1 MNNKGKKNPIIRL
14 FNVSKRYG
22 AKLALNNVS
31 LDIEPGEFI
40 FVSGPSGAGKS
51 TLLRVLYLAENVSEG
66 QILIDGM
73 NLARIS
79 SRKLPVLRRRF
90 GMVFQDF
97 KLIPSRTVFENVAL
111 VLEVAGEKPSY
122 IRKKVMHVLRTTGME
137 KKINALPQTL
147 SGGEQ
152 QRVAVARAVVGEPS
166 IILADEPTGSLDDKA
181 AQAVMD
187 FLMEYHKKGATILVA
202 SHNLHLMETTVRG
215 RNIVLEEGKLKTT
228 STMLSNRFMNFITII
243 TISLSILIVSV
254 FMLFFE
260 NASRVIEVWNQ
271 GGRAMIYLESKF
283 SRDMLPGLEAKI
295 HGLGGIDGMVFI
307 PKSQAL
313 DKLKKE
319 MGSRTEFFKT
329 LKTNPLPDAIE
340 IKMKTHGSFEQI
352 QEFAR
357 QIEALDMVENVEY
370 GQGWLGKFLNIFNL
384 FKMTGYAMCGLF
396 LFIALFITAN
406 TVRLAFYSR
415 RLEVEI
421 MRLVGA
427 TEGFIKTPFYVEG
440 LFQGFIGG
448 VLGLVILLAGYLTIS
463 SGIAENLASY
473 VYTDIRFL
481 SVKAILIILFSSTF
495 LGWFGCYLSLKQIL
509 K

>member
-1 MNNKGKKNPIIRL
+1 MTRFVKK
-14 FNVSKRYG
+14 
-22 AKLALNNVS
+22 A
-31 LDIEPGEFI
+31 
-40 FVSGPSGAGKS
+40 
-51 TLLRVLYLAENVSEG
+51 
-66 QILIDGM
+66 
-73 NLARIS
+73 
-79 SRKLPVLRRRF
+79 
-90 GMVFQDF
+90 
-97 KLIPSRTVFENVAL
+97 
-111 VLEVAGEKPSY
+111 
-122 IRKKVMHVLRTTGME
+122 
-137 KKINALPQTL
+137 
-147 SGGEQ
+147 
-152 QRVAVARAVVGEPS
+152 
-166 IILADEPTGSLDDKA
+166 LAD
-181 AQAVMD
+181 
-187 FLMEYHKKGATILVA
+187 I
-202 SHNLHLMETTVRG
+202 R
-215 RNIVLEEGKLKTT
+215 
-228 STMLSNRFMNFITII
+228 SNRFLNFITII

-271 GGRAMIYLESKF
+271 GGRAMIYLENKF
-283 SRDMLPGLEAKI
+283 SRDSLPGLEKQI
-295 HGLGGIDGMVFI
+295 HGLGEIDEMVFI

-319 MGSRTEFFKT
+319 MASRTEFFKT

-352 QEFAR
+352 QEFA
-357 QIEALDMVENVEY
+357 QKIESLDLVENVEY

-440 LFQGFIGG
+440 LFQGFFGG
-448 VLGLVILLAGYLTIS
+448 VVGLGILLVGYLTIS
-463 SGIAENLASY
+463 SGIAENLAAY